1 MPFEIRKNIY
11 VRGNAKH
18 QIIALD
24 DQMEAVITRTNT
36 KRTVTMKQNIIKY
49 RHNIMSL
56 HSIEAFGNIVGSMQQ
71 GCRDVYFVRALGI
84 CAHYQEKI
92 QQLDDTMSQR
102 QREGKLTYKRID
114 ALPAIFG
121 ANETEFYTGCY
132 SQWQDSQRTCMK
144 TKCSNN
150 YAGLAE
156 VLGCALTDIMEQYK
170 LVKPNMSETIEKNF
184 IIKLMYWFD
193 FVMDNILTNWNEKSV
208 MKIAAHNVSK
218 EQEYLFYYMLTLIGA
233 DVLLLQNK
241 ADIAFAQDLKA
252 LSIEIP
258 LGTYGDVDIPKYEI
272 KVQDVA
278 FDNSTSLSSSAQA
291 NAEKG
296 TKIKVVVPPKPGRK
310 TSVPTPTVPS
320 QAQPPQVHIPRR
332 ASSSTTTS
340 GNAANNNTGSGTRQE
355 KSFEELALLAS
366 SVVMITIHDQYG
378 SSMGS
383 GSGIMVGR
391 AGYILTNNHVAS
403 GGKYYSVKIE
413 EDDRIYKTDE
423 VIKYNSVFDLAVI
436 RIDRTLNPIP
446 IYQGTKKLVRGQKV
460 VAIGSPLG
468 LFNSVSNGIISGFR
482 TMGNVDMIQ
491 FTAPTSHGSSGGAVL
506 NMYGEVIGISTAGI
520 DDGQNIN
527 LAVGYECINMFVK
540 GFVGA

>member
-1 MPFEIRKNIY
+1 
-11 VRGNAKH
+11 
-18 QIIALD
+18 
-24 DQMEAVITRTNT
+24 ME
-36 KRTVTMKQNIIKY
+36 QNIIKY

-71 GCRDVYFVRALGI
+71 GYRDVYFVRALGI
-84 CAHYQEKI
+84 SAHYQEKI

-114 ALPAIFG
+114 ALPTIFG
-121 ANETEFYTGCY
+121 ANETEFYTDCY
-132 SQWQDSQRTCMK
+132 NQWQDSQRKCMK

-156 VLGCALTDIMEQYK
+156 VLGHALTDIMEQYK
-170 LVKPNMSETIEKNF
+170 LVKSNMSETIEKNF

-193 FVMDNILTNWNEKSV
+193 FVMDSILTNWNEKSV
-208 MKIAAHNVSK
+208 IKIAAHNVSK

-241 ADIAFAQDLKA
+241 ADITFAQGLKA
-252 LSIEIP
+252 LSIEIF
-258 LGTYGDVDIPKYEI
+258 LGAYGDVDIPKYEI
-272 KVQDVA
+272 RTQDIA
-278 FDNSTSLSSSAQA
+278 INNSMPPSSSITSTEQTDTG
-291 NAEKG
+291 KG
-296 TKIKVVVPPKPGRK
+296 AKIKMVVPPKPGRK
-310 TSVPTPTVPS
+310 TSIPTPTVPS
-320 QAQPPQVHIPRR
+320 QVQPPQVHIPSRV
-332 ASSSTTTS
+332 SSSTNIS
-340 GNAANNNTGSGTRQE
+340 RSAANNGVGGVTSVAHSGIRQE

-446 IYQGTKKLVRGQKV
+446 IYQGAQKLVRGQKV

-540 GFVGA
+540 GFVGS